1 MEQKEINGLL
11 RRYYQYLKLEKSF
24 SPNTIDA
31 YQRDLQKFFHFIEEK
46 QGFSLQ
52 QKGKTG

>member
-31 YQRDLQKFFHFIEEK
+31 YQRDLLKFFHFIEK
-46 QGFSLQ
+46 NQNFNFT
-52 QKGKTG
+52 KTG